1 MQHFEK
7 YFSGDFQ
14 NVFVQCSCR
23 EGAVYFEVR
32 ATCITADTPVCTNV
46 RKNSRYIK
54 FVSLA
59 WKIHVCILITVYADY
74 TGMNYDDRTF
84 THKDQGLN
92 KVTDCINKSSPHFQ
106 GVSEGMLP

>member
-1 MQHFEK
+1 M
-7 YFSGDFQ
+7 YFKM
-14 NVFVQCSCR
+14 
-23 EGAVYFEVR
+23 R

-46 RKNSRYIK
+46 RKNNRYIK

-92 KVTDCINKSSPHFQ
+92 KVTNCINKRPVVHIFKGCLRACSLRKFENYRTLNKRFPVIR
-106 GVSEGMLP
+106 GLN